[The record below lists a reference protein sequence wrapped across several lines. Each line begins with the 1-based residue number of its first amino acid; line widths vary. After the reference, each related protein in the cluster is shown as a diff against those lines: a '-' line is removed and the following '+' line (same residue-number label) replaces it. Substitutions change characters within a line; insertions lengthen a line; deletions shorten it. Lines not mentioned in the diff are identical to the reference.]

1 MDPNDTI
8 GDLRPERMDSRR
20 PLHRQRAQGAGA
32 LGQALDDVFESVG
45 RVSRQTSGF
54 LTRQSE
60 QRPKLMLACAA
71 GLGFVLGGGLAV
83 RTGALLAR
91 VGGRLVLAHFVQ
103 SWSANRGAD
112 EVASKQPPLSRL

>member
-20 PLHRQRAQGAGA
+20 ALHRHRPQGAGA
-32 LGQALDDVFESVG
+32 LGHAVDDVIDSVG
-45 RVSRQTSGF
+45 RVASQTHGF
-54 LTRQSE
+54 LTRQAE

-83 RTGALLAR
+83 RTGALLVR

-103 SWSANRGAD
+103 RWSQSAGLRMSHPTAAGPSL
-112 EVASKQPPLSRL
+112 E